1 MISTQS
7 NSTPVTTKP
16 KNPTK
21 APACSVNAPSPSPPP
36 AAGPPAPLL
45 CADGLA
51 EVVGVCV
58 VCALEVVE
66 PAEVSGDEPGPP
78 EMSVGDSATGDA
90 ESVVVVVGSE
100 DRKIWV
106 VSVAP
111 GVMNEVL
118 VEPLPTALPAPGI
131 VTEVTLSP
139 DAIHVSTSL
148 STPA

>member
-1 MISTQS
+1 MIWYISMGARLEYRYPNNIKQSIMISTQS

-16 KNPTK
+16 KNPTM

-66 PAEVSGDEPGPP
+66 PVEVSGDEPGPP
-78 EMSVGDSATGDA
+78 EM
-90 ESVVVVVGSE
+90 
-100 DRKIWV
+100 
-106 VSVAP
+106 
-111 GVMNEVL
+111 
-118 VEPLPTALPAPGI
+118 
-131 VTEVTLSP
+131 
-139 DAIHVSTSL
+139 
-148 STPA
+148 